1 MLCGVPSP
9 AWPPARPLPPP
20 PGGGAR
26 LGQPSLPAVGGGG
39 GALIAG
45 GCFGILPSA
54 GDPLR
59 GGGGRT
65 AGLGVGGL
73 VAGIP
78 ALSHSPELTESF
90 PLSLCPCAPQAYGF
104 QIDAVPS
111 RGFNK
116 LRGWAGISAPTV
128 PLSIPVSKLH
138 VSERPHYC
146 LENPA
151 SQDCYSESWATLEG
165 LPVTRGLTLLE
176 PHLHPLRLEQTS
188 PHPQPRA
195 DVGCT
200 WRPCLCWPLLPVAA
214 PSGLSFPL

>member
-1 MLCGVPSP
+1 M
-9 AWPPARPLPPP
+9 R
-20 PGGGAR
+20 GGRCSDSGWV
-26 LGQPSLPAVGGGG
+26 LWHPSLRWGPAPRRRWQNCW
-39 GALIAG
+39 AG
-45 GCFGILPSA
+45 G
-54 GDPLR
+54 
-59 GGGGRT
+59 
-65 AGLGVGGL
+65 GGL

-90 PLSLCPCAPQAYGF
+90 PLSLCPCAPQAYGL
-104 QIDAVPS
+104 QIDAVPG

-138 VSERPHYC
+138 ASERPHYC

-151 SQDCYSESWATLEG
+151 SQDSYSESWATLEG
-165 LPVTRGLTLLE
+165 LPVTPGLTLLE